1 MNLTYNVI
9 IKRTPYGLI
18 ASVPDLDLRIIHND
32 KELNACLAQH
42 SAISLNDFLELYYD
56 TFLFTLSSRIEEEIY
71 WLAKYLLD
79 AEGYIPY
86 PYTNVE
92 HQSAAKE
99 HCSIRITTA
108 IERGKTPRVDL
119 KIVKSL
125 LKKSASGTIPSSSMI
140 PTTVTLSSESSSVT
154 ASQSNPK
161 TKFSLGLQ
169 A

>member
-1 MNLTYNVI
+1 MNLTYDVI

-18 ASVPDLDLRIIHND
+18 ASVPALDLRIIHND
-32 KELNACLAQH
+32 KELNDCLMQH
-42 SAISLNDFLELYYD
+42 SAIPLKDFLELYSD

-79 AEGYIPY
+79 VEGYIPY

-108 IERGKTPRVDL
+108 IERGKSPRVDL

-125 LKKSASGTIPSSSMI
+125 LKKIRI
-140 PTTVTLSSESSSVT
+140 RH
-154 ASQSNPK
+154 NPK
-161 TKFSLGLQ
+161 LEHDPYNGYLKLRKLKRNRQ
-169 A
+169 PKQP

>member
-56 TFLFTLSSRIEEEIY
+56 TLLFTLSSRIEEEIY

-79 AEGYIPY
+79 AECYIPY
-86 PYTNVE
+86 PYSYV
-92 HQSAAKE
+92 
-99 HCSIRITTA
+99 
-108 IERGKTPRVDL
+108 
-119 KIVKSL
+119 
-125 LKKSASGTIPSSSMI
+125 
-140 PTTVTLSSESSSVT
+140 
-154 ASQSNPK
+154 
-161 TKFSLGLQ
+161 
-169 A
+169 

>member
-9 IKRTPYGLI
+9 IKRTPYVLI

-32 KELNACLAQH
+32 KELNACH

-108 IERGKTPRVDL
+108 IERGKSPRVDL

-125 LKKSASGTIPSSSMI
+125 LKKIRI
-140 PTTVTLSSESSSVT
+140 RH
-154 ASQSNPK
+154 NPK
-161 TKFSLGLQ
+161 LEHDPYNGYLKLRKLKRNRQ
-169 A
+169 PKQP

>member
-1 MNLTYNVI
+1 MNLTYDVI
-9 IKRTPYGLI
+9 IKLTPYGLI
-18 ASVPDLDLRIIHND
+18 ASVPNLDLRIIHND
-32 KELNACLAQH
+32 KELNDCLAQH
-42 SAISLNDFLELYYD
+42 SAMSLNDFLELYSD

-108 IERGKTPRVDL
+108 IERRKSPRVDL

-125 LKKSASGTIPSSSMI
+125 LKKIRIRHNTKLEHDLYNGY
-140 PTTVTLSSESSSVT
+140 LKLRKLKRNR
-154 ASQSNPK
+154 NPK
-161 TKFSLGLQ
+161 QTYSKI
-169 A
+169 

>member
-1 MNLTYNVI
+1 MNLTYDVI

-32 KELNACLAQH
+32 KDLKDCLVQH
-42 SAISLNDFLELYYD
+42 SAMSLKDFLMLYSD
-56 TFLFTLSSRIEEEIY
+56 TLVVTLRRKIEEEIY

-86 PYTNVE
+86 PYTNDK
-92 HQSAAKE
+92 HHSADYN
-99 HCSIRITTA
+99 HCSLMITTA
-108 IERGKTPRVDL
+108 IERGKSPRVDL

-125 LKKSASGTIPSSSMI
+125 LKKIRTRH
-140 PTTVTLSSESSSVT
+140 
-154 ASQSNPK
+154 NPK
-161 TKFSLGLQ
+161 LKHDPYNGYLKLRKLKRNRKPKQNS

>member
-1 MNLTYNVI
+1 MNLTYDVI

-42 SAISLNDFLELYYD
+42 SAISLNDFLELYSD
-56 TFLFTLSSRIEEEIY
+56 TFLVSLSSRIEEEIY
-71 WLAKYLLD
+71 WLAKYILD
-79 AEGYIPY
+79 AEGYITY
-86 PYTNVE
+86 PYTNCE

-108 IERGKTPRVDL
+108 IERRKSPRVDL

-140 PTTVTLSSESSSVT
+140 PTTVT
-154 ASQSNPK
+154 
-161 TKFSLGLQ
+161 
-169 A
+169 

>member
-1 MNLTYNVI
+1 MNLTYDVI

-42 SAISLNDFLELYYD
+42 SAISLNDFLELYSD
-56 TFLFTLSSRIEEEIY
+56 TFLVSLSSRIEEEIY
-71 WLAKYLLD
+71 WLAKYILD
-79 AEGYIPY
+79 AEGYITY
-86 PYTNVE
+86 PYTNCE

-108 IERGKTPRVDL
+108 IERRKSPRVDL

-125 LKKSASGTIPSSSMI
+125 LKKIRI
-140 PTTVTLSSESSSVT
+140 RH
-154 ASQSNPK
+154 NPK
-161 TKFSLGLQ
+161 LEHDLYNGYLKLRKLKRNRQ
-169 A
+169 PKQP